1 MFNLIKNIG
10 LRLEIIFEFI
20 VNIILDS
27 FHIFLDLL
35 YILLLLVNICI

>member
-35 YILLLLVNICI
+35 YILLL